1 MDGGRLTDRQV
12 RNIVYRAV
20 RNARVK
26 TGASP
31 HTLRHSFATHMLDN
45 GADLRILQEM
55 LGHVSL
61 STTQV
66 YTHVSKERIL
76 EAYDKY
82 HPHADVGEET

>member
-1 MDGGRLTDRQV
+1 M
-12 RNIVYRAV
+12 
-20 RNARVK
+20 
-26 TGASP
+26 
-31 HTLRHSFATHMLDN
+31 RHSFATHMLDN

-76 EAYDKY
+76 KAYEKY
-82 HPHADVGEET
+82 HPHADDGEGK